1 MPLSVKRVVIAA
13 VMLAAGAMGYVAA
26 QTPQTPPGGGG
37 RGAAPGQG
45 TLPPP
50 PRGGGMLGG
59 AGPAD
64 KPVVDAAAADRG
76 KAVWNVECV
85 SCHGSQARGTDNGSN
100 LIRSVVVLRD
110 RYGNGLGPFL
120 RKGHPLQSGKPAT
133 SVTDAQITDLAHF
146 LRQRVND
153 AMRGSPLFRVQNVLT
168 GDPKAGA
175 EFFNGP
181 GKCVTCHSATGDL
194 AGIARR
200 YEPVDLQQRMMFPGT
215 GRGGGAARGRG
226 AAAVSSRSAVT
237 VTVTAPSQPAVTGV
251 LVQMDDFIVTLRE
264 ATGEYRTFR
273 RTPGV
278 KVEKNDPLA
287 AHVALLDTITDKQ
300 MHDLV
305 AYLETLK

>member
-1 MPLSVKRVVIAA
+1 
-13 VMLAAGAMGYVAA
+13 
-26 QTPQTPPGGGG
+26 
-37 RGAAPGQG
+37 
-45 TLPPP
+45 
-50 PRGGGMLGG
+50 MLGG

-64 KPVVDAAAADRG
+64 KPLVDAAAADRG
-76 KAVWNVECV
+76 KAIWDVECV
-85 SCHGSQARGTDNGSN
+85 TCHGSQARGTDNGPN

-110 RYGNGLGPFL
+110 RYGNALGPFL
-120 RKGHPLQSGKPAT
+120 RKGHSLQSGKPAT
-133 SVTDAQITDLAHF
+133 SITDAQITDLAHF

-194 AGIARR
+194 AGIAGR

-215 GRGGGAARGRG
+215 GRGGGRGRG
-226 AAAVSSRSAVT
+226 AAPVSSRSAIT
-237 VTVTAPSQPAVTGV
+237 VTVTPPSQPPVTGV
-251 LVQMDDFIVTLRE
+251 LVQMDDFVVTLRE
-264 ATGEYRTFR
+264 PTGEYRTFR
-273 RTPGV
+273 RTPGL

-287 AHVALLDTITDKQ
+287 SHVALLDTITDKQ